1 MNIDG
6 ITASVLVGIVLAA
19 IGLMLNFA
27 QIPATLRLFGI
38 AGDPTIR
45 GDARVFAWARVAQSI
60 LRTTAKAL
68 ILLVVVGIA
77 VRVAG
82 YPQPVAVYLPW
93 TLDLVI
99 LMLDIDSVIE
109 VWSRRYI
116 KVKMGDHGSI

>member
-6 ITASVLVGIVLAA
+6 VTASVLVGMVLAS

-45 GDARVFAWARVAQSI
+45 GDARVFAWASVAQST

-68 ILLVVVGIA
+68 TLLVVVGIA
-77 VRVAG
+77 LRVEG
-82 YPQPVAVYLPW
+82 LLQPVTVVLLW

-99 LMLDIDSVIE
+99 LLLDIDSAIE
-109 VWSRRYI
+109 IWSRRYI
-116 KVKMGDHGSI
+116 KVKMGNHGSV